1 VKVKA
6 VCVRWFRGSSFWM
19 ELIGLWVD
27 RLKRGFVVDKL
38 KKGVAV
44 DRQRGVK
51 KS

>member
-1 VKVKA
+1 
-6 VCVRWFRGSSFWM
+6 M